1 MNNEELQEVVDSIL
15 QAMLSMEE
23 RINKKFEAVDKRFDE
38 MGDRFDRLEAEVEKI
53 EGDVLDMGIVKATV
67 DKHDYDIKKL
77 KSAI

>member
-38 MGDRFDRLEAEVEKI
+38 MDDRFDKLEAKVEKI

-67 DKHDYDIKKL
+67 DKHDYDIKKI

>member
-38 MGDRFDRLEAEVEKI
+38 IDDKLDRLETKI
-53 EGDVLDMGIVKATV
+53 ER
-67 DKHDYDIKKL
+67 
-77 KSAI
+77 

>member
-15 QAMLSMEE
+15 KAMLSMEE

-53 EGDVLDMGIVKATV
+53 EGTFLTWVLLRQLWINMTMI
-67 DKHDYDIKKL
+67 L
-77 KSAI
+77 KN

>member
-38 MGDRFDRLEAEVEKI
+38 IDDKLDRLETKIEKI

-67 DKHDYDIKKL
+67 DKHDYDIKKI
-77 KSAI
+77 KSAM

>member
-1 MNNEELQEVVDSIL
+1 MNNEELQEVVGSIL

-38 MGDRFDRLEAEVEKI
+38 MGDRFEAEVEKI
-53 EGDVLDMGIVKATV
+53 EGDVLDMDIVKATV